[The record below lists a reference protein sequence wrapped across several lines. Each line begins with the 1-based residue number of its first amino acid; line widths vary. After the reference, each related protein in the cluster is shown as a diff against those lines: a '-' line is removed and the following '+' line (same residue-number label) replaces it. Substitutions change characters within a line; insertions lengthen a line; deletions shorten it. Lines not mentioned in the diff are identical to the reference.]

1 MTQSDLSA
9 IPSQPPKFTARA
21 LSSNAIREFIRE
33 QETVFRHALS
43 GPDVGTTL
51 EEFSARLASILLA
64 EPRLFQ
70 SFLARGLG
78 CSADEAGELNFLNKI
93 VALQAIVKLTGET
106 MNGFDLGAIVR
117 EELIDP
123 IAGSFSGAA
132 H

>member
-1 MTQSDLSA
+1 MTQSNHSTTE
-9 IPSQPPKFTARA
+9 SQPPKFTARA

-33 QETVFRHALS
+33 HEAIFRHGLS

-51 EEFSARLASILLA
+51 EEFSARLANILLA

-78 CSADEAGELNFLNKI
+78 CSPEEAGELNFLNKI

-106 MNGFDLGAIVR
+106 INGFDLGIIFR

-123 IAGSFSGAA
+123 IAGSFNGTA